1 MSSPDMQQLKKLQQ
15 ALGVLMNLVFE
26 MVEQEEERLYR
37 ASLDDN
43 DRFDSILLEPA
54 WAINKAIKRMELG
67 FEDDPDSED
76 GAES

>member
-37 ASLDDN
+37 AGLDGA
-43 DRFDSILLEPA
+43 DRFESILREPA
-54 WAINKAIKRMELG
+54 WVIDENIKRLEFEL
-67 FEDDPDSED
+67 ESESNDDGS
-76 GAES
+76 AS